1 MIKTMEELKKVE
13 LEAVG
18 VTNGVD
24 SPNLLSVNSIEPFR
38 TEIDTP
44 PQDPDAPSDG
54 KKEETVT
61 PSEPAAPQAGKV
73 KEPAEE
79 VAKPTEETPATSK
92 EAETSE
98 TPAEKK
104 KSVSGV
110 EKRIGKITK
119 QWRTTERQLES
130 ERRRTE
136 RLQAENLELRKAVP
150 AKDKPKSE
158 DFESQEEYLDAYAEW
173 TLGEKKRTQDV
184 EAATVASDEQAAQA
198 GNEAEDSIDE
208 AIERGRVKYED
219 FADVVYAETL
229 TMTQEMVDAITLSDV
244 AEDVLYYLGT
254 HPEEAAALKGL
265 SSLKI
270 AREVGRIEAVLL
282 AEEDD
287 SPAPNASSTGSL
299 SADETPNQPA
309 TPAPP
314 VIKAGKIVTDAP
326 APINPV
332 HPDGILEKRPEDMS
346 AKEYREWRKK

>member
-1 MIKTMEELKKVE
+1 
-13 LEAVG
+13 
-18 VTNGVD
+18 
-24 SPNLLSVNSIEPFR
+24 
-38 TEIDTP
+38 
-44 PQDPDAPSDG
+44 
-54 KKEETVT
+54 
-61 PSEPAAPQAGKV
+61 
-73 KEPAEE
+73 
-79 VAKPTEETPATSK
+79 
-92 EAETSE
+92 
-98 TPAEKK
+98 
-104 KSVSGV
+104 
-110 EKRIGKITK
+110 
-119 QWRTTERQLES
+119 
-130 ERRRTE
+130 
-136 RLQAENLELRKAVP
+136 
-150 AKDKPKSE
+150 
-158 DFESQEEYLDAYAEW
+158 LDAYAEW